1 MRRSLLFVLAGCT
14 VSGTTH
20 LDAQQFPLALQE
32 AVQRRIA
39 AQPGAEVGLWFE
51 DLVTGDT
58 MGIADTVTFHA
69 ASTMKVPVMI
79 ELFRRADAGEL
90 RLDDRIPLTNRFA
103 SIVDGSPYSL
113 SRTDD
118 SDGALYAR
126 IGAPISLREL
136 NERMIVRSSNLAT
149 NVLIGRL
156 DPTRVT
162 SSARALGGAGV
173 SVLRGVEDGKAY
185 SAGLSNTTTARGMG
199 KLLAALERGEA
210 ASRWATTAMRSTLMR
225 QEFNDQIPAGL
236 PPGTPIA
243 HKTGWITA
251 TLHDAAIVYP
261 NGQEAFVLVIL
272 TRGIPDRTDA
282 ERLTADIARLVWD
295 YATRPTAVAP
305 AASASR

>member
-1 MRRSLLFVLAGCT
+1 M
-14 VSGTTH
+14 
-20 LDAQQFPLALQE
+20 QE

-39 AQPGAEVGLWFE
+39 QLPGAEVAVWFE

-79 ELFRRADAGEL
+79 ALFRRVDAGEL
-90 RLDDRIPLTNRFA
+90 RLDDRITLTNRFA

-113 SRTDD
+113 SPSDD
-118 SDGALYAR
+118 SDGALYTR

-162 SSARALGGAGV
+162 ANARALGGAGV

-185 SAGLSNTTTARGMG
+185 AAGLSNTTTARGMG

-210 ASRWATTAMRSTLMR
+210 ASNWATIAMRSTLLR

-236 PPGTPIA
+236 PPGTRVA
-243 HKTGWITA
+243 HKTGSITA

-261 NGQEAFVLVIL
+261 NGQEPFVLVVL
-272 TRGIPDRTDA
+272 TRSIPDRTDA

-295 YATRPTAVAP
+295 YATRPTLAGSP
-305 AASASR
+305 ASASR